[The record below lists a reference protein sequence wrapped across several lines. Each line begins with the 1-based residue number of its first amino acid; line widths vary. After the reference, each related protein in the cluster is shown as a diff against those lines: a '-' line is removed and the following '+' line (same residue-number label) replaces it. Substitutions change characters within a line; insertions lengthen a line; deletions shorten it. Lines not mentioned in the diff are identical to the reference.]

1 MTDDG
6 ELLRLEDL
14 SKSYAGITVLREV
27 SFELRRGEVVAIAG
41 ENGAGKST
49 VLSIITGLVRPSAGT
64 VTYSGRSV
72 PDNWSPAQ
80 ARLAGVSSVQQE
92 LSVNPHQT
100 VAENIFMGR
109 WPTHLGLVPGRGLNR
124 AAEQLLERVGLDCSP
139 RTPVRQLPLGKR
151 QLVEIAKALVVNP
164 KLLILDEATSA
175 LDDEQVDRIFGL
187 VRELRSAGTT
197 TILVTHRMGEMFH
210 ISDRFVILKDGAL
223 VEVRD
228 RAATTEDQL
237 IHAMLGRSMTELFP
251 TKTAVINDA
260 NDANGTAGLS
270 VQGLSVGEHCHEIDV
285 AVPPGRIV
293 GLGGLQGQGQREV
306 LRALFGLEK
315 HRGKVRFDGR
325 QLNLTTP
332 GAAIRNHIA
341 FVPEDRKDEGV
352 LLEHTVAQNLELP
365 NLRTLSPWSRLTTVS
380 VRASRQL
387 VTDLITALQIKA
399 TPAQTTRRLS
409 GGNQQKVSL
418 AKWLPTRP
426 KLLLLAEPTRGI
438 DIGTK
443 REIYQMLRNFAADGM
458 SILLTSGDT
467 LELIGLCDEVAV
479 MYEGR
484 IVTVLRGDQLTEARL
499 VEASVRGAHRSDST
513 VAAPVAGDAA

>member
-1 MTDDG
+1 MIDDS
-6 ELLRLEDL
+6 ELLRLEDV

-27 SFELRRGEVVAIAG
+27 SFELRKGEVAAIAG

-49 VLSIITGLVRPSAGT
+49 VLSIITGLVQPSAGT
-64 VTYSGRSV
+64 VTYAGRSV

-151 QLVEIAKALVVNP
+151 QLVEIGKALVVNP

-175 LDDEQVDRIFGL
+175 LDDEQVARIFGL
-187 VRELRSAGTT
+187 VRDLRSAGTT
-197 TILVTHRMGEMFH
+197 TILVTHRMGEMFQ

-251 TKTAVINDA
+251 TKPAVVENL
-260 NDANGTAGLS
+260 NGPNGLS
-270 VQGLSVGEHCHEIDV
+270 VRGLSVGEHCHEIDV

-315 HRGKVRFDGR
+315 HRGQVQFDGR
-325 QLNLTTP
+325 QLSLTTP

-513 VAAPVAGDAA
+513 VATPVAGDAA